1 MRAFI
6 VFCVTRILFESQIIW
21 YRFRSCVDFRGNI
34 LFFSFVAVERLC
46 RVFWGKLWLCP
57 KHVTLVWEIHR
68 KKTHEDL
75 FPEHRSSRCFVITGL
90 SRFWQ
95 ETRAEYLTANEILT
109 GPRGCGSAAAS
120 SCFTYCECVKQPERV
135 VQKCRVNQCVH
146 LIFYSCRKGR

>member
-1 MRAFI
+1 MSSFLRKT
-6 VFCVTRILFESQIIW
+6 VVVSQTCDT
-21 YRFRSCVDFRGNI
+21 SVGN
-34 LFFSFVAVERLC
+34 SQ
-46 RVFWGKLWLCP
+46 
-57 KHVTLVWEIHR
+57 

-95 ETRAEYLTANEILT
+95 ETRAEYLTVNEILT